1 MTAVFTFEGMRVR
14 GEMISRDRLVSIWNT
29 LTTKQF
35 PKVAAFQLEERD
47 FEHIVRL
54 RRCREDEIREVQEW
68 GRLLSVKGTD
78 ACVLNAEGFADL
90 DYVILIRQ
98 NPYHALNKILEHELS
113 HIVKGDL

>member
-1 MTAVFTFEGMRVR
+1 MTVVFTFEGMRVR
-14 GEMISRDRLVSIWNT
+14 GDVISRDRLVSIWNT
-29 LTTKQF
+29 LTTKAF
-35 PKVAAFQLEERD
+35 PNVAAFQLEERD
-47 FEHIVRL
+47 FEHIIRL

-78 ACVLNAEGFADL
+78 ACVLNAEGFSDL